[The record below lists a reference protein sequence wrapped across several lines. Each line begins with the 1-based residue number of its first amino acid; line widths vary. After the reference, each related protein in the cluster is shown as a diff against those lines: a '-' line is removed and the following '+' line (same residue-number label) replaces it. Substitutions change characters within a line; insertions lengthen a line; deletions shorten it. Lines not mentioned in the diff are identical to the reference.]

1 MPALDRLARTMYSPT
16 TMTVPRRALYA
27 AAALLLTMPVQRADA
42 QLGRLKKAAE
52 QAAKDAVGK
61 KAEPVTGATKSSDN
75 STEITAPRLDAIIT
89 ALNARVAVAQQISR
103 GKAAEAEFT
112 PKRKAFEECVRKAGE
127 RMASMGT
134 PPSADGIAKMGEYS
148 VKSTAYMQRYAAI
161 MQDKS
166 RQREVLFL
174 QDSATAL
181 AMLGQAAMTGTNCG
195 AAPYTPAAVIDYHV
209 AMQTVNADDGQ
220 WMVPEANRGSMET
233 WQFGRIRERV
243 ALWALIQAGAAKPSE
258 GKFSESE
265 NATMQQKSKELAVL
279 APFFKDGAMTWVTW
293 SDLKGW

>member
-1 MPALDRLARTMYSPT
+1 MSAPHRLVRTTTTFPHRALLAAAVVLVTMPA
-16 TMTVPRRALYA
+16 
-27 AAALLLTMPVQRADA
+27 QRADA

-61 KAEPVTGATKSSDN
+61 KAEPVTGANTSSDN
-75 STEITAPRLDAIIT
+75 ATEITAARLDAIIT
-89 ALNARVAVAQQISR
+89 ALNSRVALAQQIAT
-103 GKAAEAEFT
+103 GKALEAEFV
-112 PKRKAFEECVRKAGE
+112 PKRKAFEDCVRKAGE
-127 RMASMGT
+127 RMAAAGT
-134 PPSADGIAKMGEYS
+134 PPTADGLQKMAEYN
-148 VKSTAYMQRYAAI
+148 VKVTAYMQRYSAI
-161 MQDKS
+161 LQDKA

-195 AAPYTPAAVIDYHV
+195 PAPYAPAAVIDRQV
-209 AMQTVNADDGQ
+209 AMQTVNADGGQ

-265 NATMQQKSKELAVL
+265 HATMQQKAKELAAL
-279 APFFKDGAMTWVTW
+279 APLFKDGAMTWVTW
-293 SDLKGW
+293 SDLKSW

>member
-1 MPALDRLARTMYSPT
+1 MPAFHGFARTMP
-16 TMTVPRRALYA
+16 MTFLRRVVFV
-27 AAALLLTMPVQRADA
+27 AAALLATLPAQRADA

-61 KAEPVTGATKSSDN
+61 KAEPVTGTAAKSSDN
-75 STEITAPRLDAIIT
+75 STEITAARLDAIIT
-89 ALNARVAVAQQISR
+89 ALHTRVAVAQQISR
-103 GKAAEAEFT
+103 GKALEAEFT

-134 PPSADGIAKMGEYS
+134 PPSAEGLQKMGEYN
-148 VKSTAYMQRYAAI
+148 VKTTAYMQRYAAI
-161 MQDKS
+161 IQDRS

-195 AAPYTPAAVIDYHV
+195 PAPYAPAAVIDYHV

-220 WMVPEANRGSMET
+220 WTVPEANRGSMET

-258 GKFSESE
+258 GKFSEAE
-265 NATMQQKSKELAVL
+265 HATMQQKSKELAVL

>member
-1 MPALDRLARTMYSPT
+1 MPASDRLARTM
-16 TMTVPRRALYA
+16 TMTVPRALFA
-27 AAALLLTMPVQRADA
+27 VAALLIAMPAQRADA

-61 KAEPVTGATKSSDN
+61 KAEPVTGTTKSSDN
-75 STEITAPRLDAIIT
+75 STEITAARLDAIIT
-89 ALNARVAVAQQISR
+89 ALNARVAIAQQISK
-103 GKAAEAEFT
+103 GKALEAEFT
-112 PKRKAFEECVRKAGE
+112 PKRKAFEDCVRKAGE
-127 RMASMGT
+127 RMASTGT
-134 PPSADGIAKMGEYS
+134 PPSAEGMQKMGDYNM
-148 VKSTAYMQRYAAI
+148 KATAYMQRYAAI
-161 MQDKS
+161 IQDKS

-174 QDSATAL
+174 QDSGTAY

-195 AAPYTPAAVIDYHV
+195 PALFAPAAVIDYHV

-220 WMVPEANRGSMET
+220 WMVPEPNRGGMET

-265 NATMQQKSKELAVL
+265 NATMQQKAKELAVL